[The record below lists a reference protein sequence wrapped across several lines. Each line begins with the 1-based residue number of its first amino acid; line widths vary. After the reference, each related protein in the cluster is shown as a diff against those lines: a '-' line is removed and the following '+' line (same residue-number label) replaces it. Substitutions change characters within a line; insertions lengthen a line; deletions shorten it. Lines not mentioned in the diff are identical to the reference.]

1 MNYPKVASRYS
12 KALLELAVEQNIL
25 PQVEKDVA
33 GLKEA
38 ITGSHDLELFLKS
51 PVVKADKKQAIL
63 KELFGKQFSPLFAGF
78 VDLLTKNGREA
89 VLVGI
94 CSKFEDDVL
103 EYKGIMQAK
112 VTTAVAMSDADKSKL
127 ISSLKAQL
135 GKEVQLNEVVDAST
149 IGGMKLNVGGYQVDN
164 TVAGKL
170 RSMRNELID
179 KSYESKF

>member
-12 KALLELAVEQNIL
+12 KALLELAVEQNVL

-33 GLKEA
+33 GLKGA
-38 ITGSHDLELFLKS
+38 IAGSYDLELLLKS

-78 VDLLTKNGREA
+78 VDLLTKNGRES

-94 CSKFEDDVL
+94 CAKFEEDVL
-103 EYKGIMQAK
+103 EYKGIVKAE
-112 VTTAVAMSDADKSKL
+112 VTTAVALDGADKKKL
-127 ISSLKAQL
+127 VASLKDQL
-135 GKEVQLNEVVDAST
+135 GKEIQLDEVVDAST
-149 IGGMKLNVGGYQVDN
+149 IGGMKLRVGGYQVDN

-170 RSMRNELID
+170 RAMRNELID
-179 KSYESKF
+179 KSYEAKI